1 MWLPGGF
8 TRALRDAVRF
18 GNVLSQCVHVQLA
31 AKQKKNTFCII
42 LTALLIS
49 ELLKVYEAERPLGGV

>member
-1 MWLPGGF
+1 M
-8 TRALRDAVRF
+8 RF

-49 ELLKVYEAERPLGGV
+49 ELLKVYEAERPLGAV